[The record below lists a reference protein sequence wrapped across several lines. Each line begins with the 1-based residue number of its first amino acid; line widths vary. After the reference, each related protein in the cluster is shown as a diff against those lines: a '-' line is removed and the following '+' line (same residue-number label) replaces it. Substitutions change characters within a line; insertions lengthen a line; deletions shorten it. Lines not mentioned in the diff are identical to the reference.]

1 MRGLILAIA
10 LLLALPSY
18 SEEVVVNVDTGLP
31 KVVSMDELRDYF
43 LLKKSHYPNGTVV
56 QVFLFNKDTQ
66 VTRNFLLNVLHISS
80 SAYFDMMDGYAA
92 TGRSN
97 LPVIVESDTRMVISI
112 AIHKGGIGI
121 IRDAAYAANLTNIK
135 IIEVK

>member
-1 MRGLILAIA
+1 MRSWILA
-10 LLLALPSY
+10 LTLWLSLPSF
-18 SEEVVVNVDTGLP
+18 SEEVVVNVDSALP
-31 KVVSMDELRDYF
+31 RVVSMDELRDYF
-43 LLKKSHYPNGTVV
+43 LLKKSHYPNGVKV
-56 QVFLFNKDTQ
+56 QVFLFNRDTQ

-97 LPVIVESDTRMVISI
+97 LPIIVESDTRMVISV
-112 AIHKGGIGI
+112 AINQGGLGI
-121 IRDAAYAANLTNIK
+121 VRDAAYAANLATIK